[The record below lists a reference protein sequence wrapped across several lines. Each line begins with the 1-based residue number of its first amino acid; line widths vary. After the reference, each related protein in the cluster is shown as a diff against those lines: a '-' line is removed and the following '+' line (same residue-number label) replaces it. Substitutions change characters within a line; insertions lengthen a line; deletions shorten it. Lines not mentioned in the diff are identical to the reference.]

1 MSSFERGSS
10 WATSSHAVQTETKE
24 FSVPR
29 SSVSEGRWFTVW
41 FVFLSGRKEFDLWF
55 VFNLFC
61 LMSIHVLHLV
71 GPMRLKL
78 SFSASRHRLCGGR
91 VPPRARWRHQPL
103 SIGAGFAPKF
113 LSLLILVD
121 MVSHTGIS
129 PQPPLNQL
137 AASHGAQ
144 WFTLNHHNFRIVP
157 SLSLYNYIHIII

>member
-1 MSSFERGSS
+1 MICLQLILSHVHSCPTSCGTHEIETVVLCVQASS
-10 WATSSHAVQTETKE
+10 
-24 FSVPR
+24 
-29 SSVSEGRWFTVW
+29 
-41 FVFLSGRKEFDLWF
+41 LW
-55 VFNLFC
+55 C
-61 LMSIHVLHLV
+61 
-71 GPMRLKL
+71 
-78 SFSASRHRLCGGR
+78 R

-144 WFTLNHHNFRIVP
+144 
-157 SLSLYNYIHIII
+157 